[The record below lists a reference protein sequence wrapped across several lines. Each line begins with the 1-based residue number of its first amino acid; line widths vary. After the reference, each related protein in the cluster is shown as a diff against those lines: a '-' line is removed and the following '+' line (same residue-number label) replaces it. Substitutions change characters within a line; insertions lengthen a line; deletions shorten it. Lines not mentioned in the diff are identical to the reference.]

1 MTALLPITLPATNGQ
16 AHPRRCWQV
25 DPTAVRAACALL
37 ELRRPVRIRYSAG
50 QWTVGCHRW
59 RGGEH
64 YITLSSYAT
73 AEGASATLWHELAH
87 AHQVER
93 YADEWLP
100 EYQPGGKH
108 ATSAMR
114 LSSSMLPRA
123 WDVAAR
129 CFHHH
134 AYAPYRQVHER
145 EAEDLAAAYG
155 SDYPLCHLRGTPPPA
170 WPAELG
176 GVPMAA
182 NTAACPD
189 CGAEITAS
197 NMARHRRR
205 HQAVGQ
211 RATVPAPAEPTPEP
225 TPEAAAVP
233 EPVPTAEPPAVPVAS
248 EDTAA
253 TLAAYEATMA
263 ANEAAYRAYERARLA
278 TKAGSPE
285 PDVERGVM
293 DTNRA
298 GFTAYWRAY
307 NKRLALRKALGLA
320 PARAARGT
328 GGSTAKA
335 RTAPRYGCG
344 VCGRSLPAE
353 RMVHSAHT
361 RARYCADD
369 LLACLARGRKL
380 RRRQPA
386 PARP

>member
-16 AHPRRCWQV
+16 AHPHRRWQV

-64 YITLSSYAT
+64 HITLSGYA
-73 AEGASATLWHELAH
+73 AVEGASATLWHELAH

-93 YADEWLP
+93 WADEQLP
-100 EYQPGGKH
+100 EYLPGGRY
-108 ATSAMR
+108 ATAAPA
-114 LSSSMLPRA
+114 LRA
-123 WDVAAR
+123 APWDAAAH
-129 CFHHH
+129 CFHGH
-134 AYAPYRQVHER
+134 AYRPGKAVHER

-189 CGAEITAS
+189 CGADITAS

-211 RATVPAPAEPTPEP
+211 RATAPTPAAEPAAEAATETTPEQP
-225 TPEAAAVP
+225 
-233 EPVPTAEPPAVPVAS
+233 AEPPAVPVAS

-253 TLAAYEATMA
+253 TLAALEATMA
-263 ANEAAYRAYERARLA
+263 EHRAGYDAYVAARTELKGDPANPEWEQGLVEQHRPAYKAYKAAY
-278 TKAGSPE
+278 SQH
-285 PDVERGVM
+285 
-293 DTNRA
+293 
-298 GFTAYWRAY
+298 
-307 NKRLALRKALGLA
+307 LALRKALGLV
-320 PARAARGT
+320 PARAAKGE

-353 RMVHSAHT
+353 RMVYSAHT
-361 RARYCADD
+361 GARYCADN

-380 RRRQPA
+380 RRRQQA
-386 PARP
+386 EAGV